1 MPEEKRYLYRYKDV
15 TYAHFDEFGD
25 GDYCGRGDT
34 EVVLE
39 AYEVTKTTPKGDWI
53 VGPDSRNQN
62 LPWGPRFVLA
72 SAKRRFAARD
82 KDDAYDDFRARKKA
96 QLRILH
102 SQIARVEE
110 ALRKNPK
117 DYTHFFRTFEVKEGA
132 W

>member
-1 MPEEKRYLYRYKDV
+1 
-15 TYAHFDEFGD
+15 
-25 GDYCGRGDT
+25 
-34 EVVLE
+34 
-39 AYEVTKTTPKGDWI
+39 
-53 VGPDSRNQN
+53 
-62 LPWGPRFVLA
+62 VLA

-117 DYTHFFRTFEVKEGA
+117 DYTHFFGTFEVKEGA